1 MTITQ
6 SSAPTP
12 LSDQIPPV
20 AGIMAGAIGTS
31 PMAAREDHTHAIKV
45 QRKRVVSDV
54 SGIVNWVF
62 STPFS
67 VPPAVAYMVENASG
81 QPMIANIIEL
91 DEFHVK
97 VQVFQTRLLPSTL
110 VLLTNLVNYSIISA
124 VGSGVGLNLFAAE
137 PTT

>member
-6 SSAPTP
+6 DGFTP
-12 LSDQIPPV
+12 LADQVPPA
-20 AGIMAGAIGTS
+20 AGIMAGARGNS
-31 PMAAREDHTHAIKV
+31 AMAAREDHTHAIKV
-45 QRKRVVSDV
+45 QRKHVISDA

-110 VLLTNLVNYSIISA
+110 VLLTNLINYSIIST
-124 VGSGVGLNLFAAE
+124 VGANVGLNLFAAE
-137 PTT
+137 PTP